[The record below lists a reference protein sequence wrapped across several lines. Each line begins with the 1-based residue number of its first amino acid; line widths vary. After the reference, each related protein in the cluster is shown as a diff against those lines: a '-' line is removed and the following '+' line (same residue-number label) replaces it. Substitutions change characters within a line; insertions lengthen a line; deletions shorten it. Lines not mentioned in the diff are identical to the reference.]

1 MKRHKDG
8 KWCNVNTDIIFSDIM
23 LPPRSRNAFNIFDK
37 ISKSSKYKGEGFDYL
52 DCIYEFYLKDILS
65 LDLEEKI
72 INAHYTPK
80 MISIKDALGWYY
92 TDFIPFL
99 EKVSEDH
106 KYDILI
112 LYVIRH

>member
-1 MKRHKDG
+1 
-8 KWCNVNTDIIFSDIM
+8 
-23 LPPRSRNAFNIFDK
+23 
-37 ISKSSKYKGEGFDYL
+37 
-52 DCIYEFYLKDILS
+52 
-65 LDLEEKI
+65 
-72 INAHYTPK
+72 